1 MAVFAVAAGLA
12 ATASGFLELW
22 LKLLGFLLEIRLP
35 ATLVAAL
42 TSVWRNASPA
52 PLKVRFSRG
61 GLDLKKK
68 KHLMLCLVL

>member
-12 ATASGFLELW
+12 ATAGGFLELW

-42 TSVWRNASPA
+42 TSVWQNAIPA